1 MALPATIRRFALN
14 LADSDRGVYEALDLR
29 VAQHPSESER
39 FLVTRL
45 LARALEHGEGVEF
58 GKGLSSED
66 EPALAQRNLRGEL
79 LAWIEVGS
87 PSAERIHRASKACAR
102 VVIYAWRAAPLAE
115 AYGEAKVH
123 RLEHLTLVALE
134 AETLDALAST
144 LARNNAWEVA
154 VNAGIAYV
162 GVGERT
168 FEFPLARVGLM
179 AQ

>member
-1 MALPATIRRFALN
+1 MALTATMRRFAIE
-14 LADSDRGVYEALDLR
+14 LADSDHGVYEALDLR

-39 FLVTRL
+39 YLVTRV

-79 LAWIEVGS
+79 QAWIEVGS

-115 AYGEAKVH
+115 AYREAKVH
-123 RLEHLTLVALE
+123 RLEHLTLIALDSD
-134 AETLDALAST
+134 TLDALAAT
-144 LARNNAWEVA
+144 LDRSNAWDVA

-168 FEFPLARVGLM
+168 FEFPLARV
-179 AQ
+179 A